1 MPRVKSWTVVFAVL
15 AVLAGAC
22 TTSRGKSSSST
33 TANSAGTATGSQA
46 LGQGVTADTI
56 KIGFS
61 YIDLVALAKSGVIR
75 LDHGP
80 EEQIITALVNDVN
93 ARGGVNGRKLQLFI
107 AKYSP
112 IGNTDQLAACT
123 KLTEDD
129 KVFAV
134 LVGFLNVNNLCVVQ
148 QHQTI
153 LVGGNFNKGLLAQ
166 ARAPWATWNASD
178 ERSIDALVKLL
189 DQNGDLKG
197 HTIAVYAA
205 QAPYKAQIDLAV
217 KTLKDAGYKVADTA
231 LMDAPDTDL
240 QAATAQDKV
249 IAQRFQSK
257 GVDTVI
263 DVGQFTPGADFDA
276 AGYHPRIFS
285 PVVGNLQAA
294 AYTNPLGKFPIVA
307 GTGVPNQ
314 NYNFDDPA
322 FAHCRQV
329 WKQAT
334 GNEIVNPDQ
343 EDLSGKSSGFV
354 AMEEACT
361 SLTLFVDAA
370 KAAGKDLNNE
380 TFAKGVESLGAVDLP
395 AAPKS
400 SFGPNKFDGQDQFQ
414 LFRIDPTWKQGSG
427 KDQLIAIGSPIT
439 LK

>member
-1 MPRVKSWTVVFAVL
+1 VRSWTVVVAVIAML
-15 AVLAGAC
+15 AASC
-22 TTSRGKSSSST
+22 TTSRGKSSST
-33 TANSAGTATGSQA
+33 TTVKPGATTSGSQA

-93 ARGGVNGRKLQLFI
+93 AHGGVNGRKLELSI

-112 IGNTDQLAACT
+112 IGNTEQLAACT
-123 KLTEDD
+123 QLTEDD

-134 LVGFLNVNNLCVVQ
+134 LVGFLNNNNLCVVQ

-153 LVGGNFNKGLLAQ
+153 LIGGTFNDALLAQ
-166 ARAPWATWNASD
+166 ARAPWATWLASD
-178 ERSIDALVKLL
+178 ERSIEALVKLL

-205 QAPYKAQIDLAV
+205 QAPYKSQIDLAV
-217 KTLKDAGYKVADTA
+217 KTLKDAGHKVADTA

-249 IAQRFQSK
+249 IAQRFASK
-257 GVDTVI
+257 HVDTVI

-276 AGYHPRIFS
+276 AGFHPRIFS
-285 PVVGNLQAA
+285 PSVGNLQAA
-294 AYTNPLGKFPIVA
+294 VYTNPLGKFPIVA
-307 GTGVPNQ
+307 GTAAPLLPNWS
-314 NYNFDDPA
+314 FDDPA
-322 FAHCRQV
+322 FAHCVQV
-329 WKQAT
+329 WKQAS
-334 GNEIVNPDQ
+334 GKDIVSPNQ
-343 EDLSGKSSGFV
+343 EDLDGKSSGYV
-354 AMEEACT
+354 AMQEACS

-370 KAAGKDLNNE
+370 KAAGKDLNNG
-380 TFAKGVESLGAVDLP
+380 TFEKGVASLGEIDIDGPV
-395 AAPKS
+395 
-400 SFGPNKFDGQDQFQ
+400 SFGPNKFDGQEQFQ
-414 LFRIDPTWKQGSG
+414 LFKIDPTWKQGSG
-427 KDQLIAIGSPIT
+427 KDQLIATGSPIT